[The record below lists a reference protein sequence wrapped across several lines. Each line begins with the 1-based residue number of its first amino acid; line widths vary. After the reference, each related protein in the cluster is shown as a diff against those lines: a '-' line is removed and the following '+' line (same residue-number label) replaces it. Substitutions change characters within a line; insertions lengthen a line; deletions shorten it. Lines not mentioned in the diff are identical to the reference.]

1 MENQERSTDKEPT
14 VNFKIRINKNG
25 PYLVSGGIPLS
36 EQIIGTDAE
45 GYSCEWLQGKEF
57 PLKENY
63 ALCRCGGSH
72 NKPFCDGTHI
82 EVEFNGTETASR
94 EPYLEQAERI
104 SGPELELT
112 DFKEL
117 CAIARFCER
126 AGGIWDLV
134 QKPDTPEAKGIAIE
148 EARNCPSGRLV
159 VWDKN
164 GNEIEPK
171 FEPSICLVE
180 DPQEGVQGP
189 IWVRGGIPIESA
201 NGTTYEIRNRITLCR
216 CGISSNKPFCDG
228 SHCNAKPKLSLS
240 NQNI

>member
-1 MENQERSTDKEPT
+1 METQKRSTNKELNK
-14 VNFKIRINKNG
+14 NFKIRISRNG

-36 EQIIGTDAE
+36 EQIIGTNAE
-45 GYSCEWLQGKEF
+45 GYSSEWHQGKEF

-63 ALCRCGGSH
+63 ALCRCGQSKH
-72 NKPFCDGTHI
+72 KPFCDGTHTQMN
-82 EVEFNGTETASR
+82 FDGSETATR

-104 SGPELELT
+104 RGPELELT
-112 DFKEL
+112 DAKEL

-134 QKPDTPEAKGIAIE
+134 QKPNTPEAKDIAIE
-148 EARNCPSGRLV
+148 EAGNCPSGRLV

-164 GNEIEPK
+164 GNKIEPK
-171 FEPSICLVE
+171 FELSIALVE

-201 NGTTYEIRNRITLCR
+201 NGTIYEIRNRITLCR
-216 CGISSNKPFCDG
+216 CGRSSNKPFCDG
-228 SHCNAKPKLSLS
+228 GHCNAELKHSSSK
-240 NQNI
+240 